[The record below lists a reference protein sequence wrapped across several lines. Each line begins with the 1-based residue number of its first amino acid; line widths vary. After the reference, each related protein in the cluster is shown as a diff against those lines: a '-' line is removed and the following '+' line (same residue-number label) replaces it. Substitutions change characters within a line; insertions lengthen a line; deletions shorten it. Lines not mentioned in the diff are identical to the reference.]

1 MSDKKENLMK
11 MLLILLSLILSI
23 FLLFASFFIIY
34 ANEIIPDKS
43 EKKTIRETSI
53 LYKKVFLWDYV
64 KSIASYKNKIVTSED
79 KNSEIIVKWMIRIF
93 WIFSLGFALTLLLIP
108 VFPNEEKDS
117 LAVKSFK
124 ISLVVIPIFII
135 LIKIYLFYL
144 SWWFNISWL
153 IEKGNGWLSL
163 IDKIFIIIFIIL
175 IFVVVWY
182 IYYYKK
188 KKEEEENW
196 EK

>member
-1 MSDKKENLMK
+1 MSDKKESVIK
-11 MLLILLSLILSI
+11 MLLVLLSLILSI
-23 FLLFASFFIIY
+23 FLLFGSFFMIY
-34 ANEIIPDKS
+34 SNEVIPDRS

-64 KSIASYKNKIVTSED
+64 KATASYKNKIVTSED
-79 KNSEIIVKWMIRIF
+79 KSSEFLVKWVIRIF

-108 VFPNEEKDS
+108 VFPNEEKDN

-124 ISLVVIPIFII
+124 ISLIVIPVFII

-144 SWWFNISWL
+144 AWWFNFSWL
-153 IEKGNGWLSL
+153 VEKEGSAWWLSV
-163 IDKIFIIIFIIL
+163 IDKFFIIIL
-175 IFVVVWY
+175 IVLAFVAVWY

-188 KKEEEENW
+188 KREEEW
-196 EK
+196 E